1 MIIITDTMKA
11 IKRNQLREWE
21 TETDKRILR
30 AVEKGCS
37 KAIFPLDYTDALFYD
52 LKDLYEKHGYR
63 VIPVG
68 IVGGVRQ
75 RDYYITW

>member
-1 MIIITDTMKA
+1 MIVITDSMRAT
-11 IKRNQLREWE
+11 KRNQLRDLEAQ
-21 TETDKRILR
+21 TDKRILR
-30 AVEKGCS
+30 AVELGTN
-37 KAIFPLDYTDALFYD
+37 KAIFPLDYTDTLFYE

-63 VIPVG
+63 VVPVG

>member
-1 MIIITDTMKA
+1 MIIITDTMKET
-11 IKRNQLREWE
+11 KRNQLREWE
-21 TETDKRILR
+21 TVTDKRILS

-63 VIPVG
+63 VVPVG

-75 RDYYITW
+75 RDFYITW

>member
-1 MIIITDTMKA
+1 MIIITDAMRAT
-11 IKRNQLREWE
+11 KRNQLREWE
-21 TETDKRILR
+21 TETDKRILK
-30 AVEKGCS
+30 AVESGSS
-37 KAIFPLDYTDALFYD
+37 KAVFPLDYTDSLFYD

-63 VIPVG
+63 VVPVG

>member
-1 MIIITDTMKA
+1 MIIITDAMRAT
-11 IKRNQLREWE
+11 KRNQLRELE
-21 TETDKRILR
+21 TETDKRILK
-30 AVEKGCS
+30 AVETGS
-37 KAIFPLDYTDALFYD
+37 NKAVFPLDYTDSLFYD

>member
-1 MIIITDTMKA
+1 MTVKDA
-11 IKRNQLREWE
+11 IRVLP
-21 TETDKRILR
+21 DD
-30 AVEKGCS
+30 EKVQI
-37 KAIFPLDYTDALFYD
+37 AYDYTDTLFYE

-63 VIPVG
+63 VVPVG